1 MESTVPESTRPGRE
15 RQAGRVGCAVEGS
28 AVEAGIKVGR
38 GVEVGG
44 FDVEVSAGRSDG
56 EQAVM
61 QASKASRAR
70 SVKNVVVHFVAR
82 RVFILRII
90 LIPL

>member
-1 MESTVPESTRPGRE
+1 MPESTRPGRE
-15 RQAGRVGCAVEGS
+15 RQAGRVGFAVEGS
-28 AVEAGIKVGR
+28 AVEEGIRVGW

-44 FDVEVSAGRSDG
+44 FGVDVRAGRSDG
-56 EQAVM
+56 EQAAM
-61 QASKASRAR
+61 NTR

>member
-1 MESTVPESTRPGRE
+1 
-15 RQAGRVGCAVEGS
+15 VE
-28 AVEAGIKVGR
+28 EGIKVGR
-38 GVEVGG
+38 GVEVSG
-44 FDVEVSAGRSDG
+44 FDVGVRAARPDG

-61 QASKASRAR
+61 QASRASRAR